1 MNERKKLAVAI
12 TVALAASGL
21 TNAQT
26 ATTDGSTQKVERI
39 EVTGSS
45 IRRIDAD
52 GPAPV
57 ITITREM
64 IEKSGQS
71 TVSDILRS
79 QTINSG
85 GAFDEKF
92 TNSFAPGTS
101 GVSLRGLGQNTTL
114 VLINGRRVANYA
126 FAQNLSDAFVD
137 LNSIPLAAIERIEIL
152 KDGASAIYGSDAI
165 AGVINVILR
174 RDFRGAE
181 ITASYGQAVPYG
193 DANETRTSLAA
204 GYGDIAKDRFNALV
218 MLDFF
223 KRDPKFLRD
232 REYSKSADQT
242 SRGGSDSRS
251 PTGSPGSW
259 IFNQGQPTGTN
270 TFSRPFPTC
279 KPTDIIP
286 DFYGVSGNGDDVCGY
301 NFNNAIADII
311 KTERVGATARA
322 SFALT
327 PSITAFF
334 DGSYNKNKSQTLSA
348 PTPAAFNLPVGHNSN
363 PFDKPV
369 RISYRF
375 LDVGPRTNDITSEN
389 SRAVLGMKG
398 TSFAWDWEAGISA
411 TRNTTNNHATNFIDS
426 QAVTQLVANGVYD
439 FLNPSRNSPAQVQAL
454 RIATDRV
461 GVSDAQSIDLKG
473 SRELIELRGGALAI
487 ALGAEY
493 RREHSSDTPDK
504 FTREGRVV
512 GSGGT
517 SSSGSR
523 SANALYAE
531 LSAPVLK
538 NLELQA
544 AIRRDSYS
552 DFGAA
557 TVPKF
562 GFKYSPTKQFAVRG
576 SYGEGFRAP
585 SLPELY
591 LGSSISFAQFV
602 DTPRCN
608 AYTLAESAGNAT
620 AAEKT
625 SACRGAQYR
634 TSLAGNSSL
643 KAETSKSVFL
653 GVIIEPVKDL
663 SLSVDYFDID
673 HADKIANP
681 AFSYQLLNASAFPGT
696 VVREQA
702 SDRDTAVGSPG
713 RLQGS
718 GASDAIGLYRS
729 YYNLG
734 NQRAQGVDVEA
745 RYRFDVEGLG
755 RISTQAAATYYDKLF
770 VTAAPG
776 QPASQ
781 QAGTYRYPRV
791 VANASV
797 GLARGA
803 WDTTLSANYIHHYLQ
818 VNQIT
823 TSHVGQNLTWNLVA
837 TYTGFKN
844 IRLTIG
850 ARNLLDRDPPFSDDE
865 TEGYDF
871 GTHDSRGRFVFG
883 SFTYSFK

>member
-12 TVALAASGL
+12 TVALTASAL
-21 TNAQT
+21 TQAQP
-26 ATTDGSTQKVERI
+26 TTTENPAQKVERI

-45 IRRIDAD
+45 IRRVDTE

-79 QTINSG
+79 QTVNSG
-85 GAFDEKF
+85 GAFDDKF

-174 RDFRGAE
+174 RDFKGAE
-181 ITASYGQAVPYG
+181 VTTYYGQAVPYG
-193 DANETRTSLAA
+193 DAKELRTSLAA
-204 GYGDIAKDRFNALV
+204 GYGDIAKDRFNAL
-218 MLDFF
+218 MTLDYF
-223 KRDPKFLRD
+223 KREPKFLRD
-232 REYSKSADQT
+232 REYSKSADHT
-242 SRGGSDSRS
+242 SRGGIDFRS
-251 PTGSPGSW
+251 PTGSPGTW
-259 IFNQGQPTGTN
+259 IFNQGQPTGTS
-270 TFSRPFPTC
+270 TFSKPFPTC

-286 DFYGVSGNGDDVCGY
+286 DFYAFSGLGDDACGY

-311 KTERVGATARA
+311 KTDRVGATARV
-322 SFALT
+322 SYALT

-334 DGSYNKNKSQTLSA
+334 DGSYNKNESQTLA
-348 PTPAAFNLPVGHNSN
+348 AATPAAFNLPVGHNSN
-363 PFDKPV
+363 PFDTPV

-389 SRAVLGMKG
+389 SRAVLGVKG
-398 TSFAWDWEAGISA
+398 TNFSWDWEAAISA
-411 TRNTTNNHATNFIDS
+411 TRNTTENVGTNYIDA
-426 QAVTQLVANGVYD
+426 QAIAQLVSSGVYD
-439 FLNPSRNSPAQVQAL
+439 FLNPSRNSPSQVQAL
-454 RIATDRV
+454 RIVSGRL
-461 GVSDAQSIDLKG
+461 GVSDAQSVDVKG
-473 SRELIELRGGALAI
+473 SRELMELPGGPLAV
-487 ALGAEY
+487 AVGAEY
-493 RREHSSDTPDK
+493 RREHTSDTPDK

-523 SANALYAE
+523 SADALYAE

-544 AIRRDSYS
+544 AVRRDSYS
-552 DFGAA
+552 DFGSA

-591 LGSSISFAQFV
+591 LGNSISFSQFV

-608 AYTLAESAGNAT
+608 AYTAAQRAGNAT
-620 AAEKT
+620 AAEAT
-625 SACRGAQYR
+625 SVCRAAQYR
-634 TSLAGNSSL
+634 TSLAGNNLL
-643 KAETSKSVFL
+643 KAETSKSIFV
-653 GVIIEPVKDL
+653 GMIIEPTKDL
-663 SLSVDYFDID
+663 SISLDYFDID

-681 AFSYQLLNASAFPGT
+681 SISYQLLNPSAFPGT
-696 VVREQA
+696 VFREQA
-702 SDRDTAVGSPG
+702 SARDAAVGAPG

-718 GASDAIGLYRS
+718 GASDAIGLLRS

-734 NQRAQGVDVEA
+734 KQRAQGVDVEA
-745 RYRFDVEGLG
+745 RYRVDIAGVG
-755 RISTQAAATYYDKLF
+755 RVSTQAAATYYDKLF
-770 VTAAPG
+770 ITAAPG
-776 QPASQ
+776 LAPQQ
-781 QAGTYRYPRV
+781 QAGTYQYPRV
-791 VANASV
+791 VANASL

-803 WDTTLSANYIHHYLQ
+803 WDTTLSANYTHHYQ
-818 VNQIT
+818 QFNQIS

-837 TYTGFKN
+837 TYTGIKN
-844 IRLTIG
+844 IRLTVG
-850 ARNLLDRDPPFSDDE
+850 ARNLLDRDPPFSDNE

-883 SFTYSFK
+883 SFTYTFK